1 LAIKT
6 IKDIDVAGKK
16 VFTRVDFN
24 VPRNE
29 QGAVA
34 DDTKIRAALPTITY
48 LLEQGAAVILASHLG
63 RPKGKCKEELRL
75 TAVAEK
81 LQELLKVE
89 VLKSNEVVGPET
101 EALAQKLQP
110 GQVLLL
116 ENVRFHPG
124 EEKNDPQLGQAY
136 AKLADLF
143 VSDAFGTAHRAHA
156 SNVGV
161 ADYLPA
167 AAGMLMQKEI
177 ENLTQ
182 TLHNAK
188 KPVLA
193 IVGGSKTADK
203 IGVIK
208 NFLKLADII
217 LLGGGM
223 ANTFLKAKGYQL
235 GISLVEED
243 QVDNAAQIM
252 REAADL
258 NVELLLPED
267 VTVASAIEDTASAE
281 TVAADAVP
289 ADKMALDIGP
299 QTCARYAELIDKAGT
314 VIWNGPLGVFEVDA
328 FAQGTIA
335 IAKAVAASSAFSLIG
350 GGDVV
355 AAVEK
360 AGVAAQISHL
370 STGGGATLEFWEGK
384 ELPGIAV
391 LEDKKEG

>member
-1 LAIKT
+1 MAVKT
-6 IKDIDVAGKK
+6 IKDLDLAGKK

-24 VPRNE
+24 VPRTE
-29 QGAVA
+29 QGTVA
-34 DDTKIRAALPTITY
+34 DDTKIRAALPTINY

-63 RPKGKCKEELRL
+63 RPKGKCVEELRL
-75 TAVAEK
+75 GAVAEK
-81 LQELLKVE
+81 LQELLNVE
-89 VLKSNEVVGPET
+89 VLKSFEVVGPET

-110 GQVLLL
+110 GQVMLL

-124 EEKNDPQLGQAY
+124 EEKNDPQLAQAY
-136 AKLADLF
+136 AQLADLF
-143 VSDAFGTAHRAHA
+143 VSDAFATAHRAHA

-161 ADYLPA
+161 AEYLPA
-167 AAGMLMQKEI
+167 AAGFLMQKEI

-188 KPVLA
+188 KPVVA

-208 NFLKLADII
+208 NFLKLADVI

-235 GISLVEED
+235 GKSLVEED
-243 QVDNAAQIM
+243 QVDNAAKIM
-252 REAADL
+252 QEAADL
-258 NVELLLPED
+258 NVNLCLPED
-267 VTVASAIEDTASAE
+267 VTVASAIDDTAGAE
-281 TVAADAVP
+281 TVAVDAIP
-289 ADKMALDIGP
+289 AEKMALDIGP
-299 QTCARYAELIDKAGT
+299 QTVSRYADLIAQAGT

-335 IAKAVAASSAFSLIG
+335 IAKAVAEASAFSLIG

-360 AGVAAQISHL
+360 AGVASQISHL

-391 LEDKKEG
+391 LKDKGED